1 MHLRLFYALKT
12 YVLTYLPAL
21 RSLLANFTH

>member
-1 MHLRLFYALKT
+1 MPTTISWIRDDVIIVY
-12 YVLTYLPAL
+12 PAL

>member
-12 YVLTYLPAL
+12 YVLTHLPIFCYVNA
-21 RSLLANFTH
+21 